1 MDENLIMI
9 IVWVTI
15 FLITLIAE
23 ISTEALVSIWFT
35 IGAIF
40 AAALTYVPGMPWW
53 GEIIVFAIISLLSFL
68 IIKPLVNK
76 KLQRIKSNTN
86 VDSLLGKKGMVVK
99 KITNLD
105 KGEVKINS
113 VIWNAIK
120 RDSEED
126 IEKGEVVEI
135 VAIQGNK
142 LLVRKSSKEEN

>member
-86 VDSLLGKKGMVVK
+86 VDSLLGKKGVVVK

>member
-142 LLVRKSSKEEN
+142 LLVKKSSKEEN

>member
-1 MDENLIMI
+1 MDENLIMT

-142 LLVRKSSKEEN
+142 LLVKKSSKEEN

>member
-9 IVWVTI
+9 IVWATI

-53 GEIIVFAIISLLSFL
+53 GEIIVFALISLLSFL
-68 IIKPLVNK
+68 IIKPLVSK

-86 VDSLLGKKGMVVK
+86 VDSLLGRKGLVVK

>member
-23 ISTEALVSIWFT
+23 VSTEALVSIWFT

-142 LLVRKSSKEEN
+142 LLVKKSSKEEN

>member
-9 IVWVTI
+9 IVWATI

-142 LLVRKSSKEEN
+142 LLVKKSSKEEN

>member
-53 GEIIVFAIISLLSFL
+53 GEIIVFAVISLLSFL
-68 IIKPLVNK
+68 IIKPLINK